1 MAEFDKLL
9 FLQTLRELPELRSP
23 LREPHY
29 NKYLAQVFQKLQE
42 DGTVDLETLD
52 LSGVSLHDLTPKGY
66 PSIYRE
72 VSRGWAMGL
81 NKFLKD
87 TPAAYLKQ
95 KTFF

>member
-1 MAEFDKLL
+1 MAEFDKQF
-9 FLQTLRELPELRSP
+9 FLQALRELPERRSP
-23 LREPHY
+23 LREPQY
-29 NKYLAQVFQKLQE
+29 SQYLAQIFQKLKE
-42 DGTVDLETLD
+42 DGALDLETLD
-52 LSGVSLHDLTPKGY
+52 LSGVSLHDLTPEGY
-66 PSIYRE
+66 PSIYQE